1 MEENNKPEEAAEKP
15 VRERRAKERPPKPP
29 REPKPP
35 RKPKPAKE
43 PKQRRERVLE
53 ASDTFVPTDGE
64 ETMNDVFRKRLA
76 YLMNGNNDQGKPVNI
91 QELADAVGVS
101 RPAIRKYLKPKGGP
115 TTPGADT
122 VCAIARFFGTTPD
135 FLLGFDE
142 PAAEAARRALERDYY
157 NALGLNQRTIDR
169 LRALRERQGDERVSE
184 KAAALLAML
193 DKIICDFAEDAE
205 KLLEV
210 K

>member
-1 MEENNKPEEAAEKP
+1 MEEKKERAEVKP
-15 VRERRAKERPPKPP
+15 VKERRAKEKAPKPP
-29 REPKPP
+29 KAPREE
-35 RKPKPAKE
+35 KPK
-43 PKQRRERVLE
+43 RRERVLDT
-53 ASDTFVPTDGE
+53 ADTFVPAGE

-76 YLMNGNNDQGKPVNI
+76 YLMNGNNSSGKAVNI

-101 RPAIRKYLKPKGGP
+101 RPAIRKYLKPKGGAP
-115 TTPGADT
+115 TTPSAST
-122 VCAIARFFGTTPD
+122 VCEIARYFGTTPD

-142 PAAEAARRALERDYY
+142 PDTDASRKAMESDYY

-169 LRALRERQGDERVSE
+169 LRALREKQADDHVSD

-193 DKIICDFAEDAE
+193 DRIICDFAEDAE
-205 KLLEV
+205 KLLQI